1 MSRAESES
9 QVFGWGEQNLNSL
22 VSLFFNENIIT
33 IVQTAEKAAP
43 HNDVVYKPRESMLI
57 ASDGENSPALETVI
71 QEEIQARP
79 DDVKLR
85 VRRRLW
91 LCSLSLYNVQ
101 VRLVMLYLRTGR
113 ILCGAGA
120 LPPLALLPGV
130 VLRPGRYQVTS
141 PFLVM

>member
-43 HNDVVYKPRESMLI
+43 HNDVVYKLRESMLI

-91 LCSLSLYNVQ
+91 
-101 VRLVMLYLRTGR
+101 
-113 ILCGAGA
+113 
-120 LPPLALLPGV
+120 
-130 VLRPGRYQVTS
+130 
-141 PFLVM
+141 